1 MKRSET
7 LNILELIRRITRH
20 PQQEAVQN
28 NLDKKQ
34 SFNAFSAESRKAI
47 KESGNIEIS
56 EIVNTEP
63 KLQCNFASIIAIQ
76 ESFTVYVD
84 V

>member
-1 MKRSET
+1 MHSVLSQK
-7 LNILELIRRITRH
+7 
-20 PQQEAVQN
+20 
-28 NLDKKQ
+28 
-34 SFNAFSAESRKAI
+34 KAI

-63 KLQCNFASIIAIQ
+63 KLQCKFCLIVIQ
-76 ESFTVYVD
+76 ESYTVYVD